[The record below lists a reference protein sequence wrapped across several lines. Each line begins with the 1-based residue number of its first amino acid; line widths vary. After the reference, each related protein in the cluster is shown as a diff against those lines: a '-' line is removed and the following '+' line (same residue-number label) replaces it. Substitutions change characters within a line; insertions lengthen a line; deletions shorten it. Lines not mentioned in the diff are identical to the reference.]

1 MALRFDHCTALPLL
15 TRIHHNFP
23 VRFMIIAPRIAKLGG
38 GSPIKWERSRGE
50 LEIAKKRNLAFI
62 ESVELSMQTR
72 LFICSTRQ
80 EVALNFI
87 STRRIAWIMFDEGRS
102 EINWRSSP
110 LPSVRT
116 SKVGIVAKTTIF
128 RNRHKFRHSLLKL
141 SLPPPLNI
149 LLSLPISPLPLLAR
163 LFDNMFAR
171 GFAFG
176 IEITVDSSR
185 RPCSQWW
192 HMAGREGGRERQG
205 GGRRDNHHEKTC
217 VKWKTDH
224 QTFESCGVDQLVH
237 SSIIR
242 VFDTFRLGNY
252 VDEFLDYA

>member
-128 RNRHKFRHSLLKL
+128 PNRHKFRHSLLKL

-149 LLSLPISPLPLLAR
+149 LLSLPISPLTLLGSLTTCLRVGLHSALR
-163 LFDNMFAR
+163 LLLIHLADR
-171 GFAFG
+171 GRSG
-176 IEITVDSSR
+176 GTW
-185 RPCSQWW
+185 QG
-192 HMAGREGGRERQG
+192 GREGGRDKEGEEGTTITKKHALNGRPTTRLLSHVGLTNWFIRQ
-205 GGRRDNHHEKTC
+205 
-217 VKWKTDH
+217 
-224 QTFESCGVDQLVH
+224 
-237 SSIIR
+237 
-242 VFDTFRLGNY
+242 
-252 VDEFLDYA
+252 